1 MRRKNVVVVT
11 GTCVVLAAVLFI
23 VGLPPVIS
31 AAAGSSGY
39 KILKT
44 IHVPGTE
51 GWDYV
56 TMDSDAR
63 RLYIGRG
70 NHIDVVNVDSGAV
83 VGKVTGLEGTSGLL
97 PVPELGR
104 GFAMNGPAS
113 SAPYRRLEE
122 PE

>member
-11 GTCVVLAAVLFI
+11 GTCLVLAVVLFV

-63 RLYIGRG
+63 RLYIGLRRC
-70 NHIDVVNVDSGAV
+70 VLRFGAQAN
-83 VGKVTGLEGTSGLL
+83 L
-97 PVPELGR
+97 R
-104 GFAMNGPAS
+104 H
-113 SAPYRRLEE
+113 RRRRIYQRNPTE
-122 PE
+122 